1 MNSAP
6 KDNAF
11 MNSDRIY
18 KFAFWTTVALLIVFI
33 MNSYPMMK
41 TRFDIWYHLGYIDDY
56 VYDPNIR
63 HGRSNWY
70 KTWAHILRLLETRD
84 ISTYAVIIHRT
95 QFLISCFSIYL
106 SAKFLLP
113 AVLHKTVQNKHTSA
127 ENKLWVSS
135 FALSSMMVWLTVIGT
150 VSTFQQA
157 WIMWYS
163 VNYQIT
169 LPFFFLATS
178 LLINA
183 IALQQSH
190 RLVFVKIAFSLVLL
204 ALVLLWHAG
213 ELVYLFVYLLAALL
227 IYASKQNIKKISI
240 GLLLLLI
247 ASWIASQFY
256 NDRIPEIFT
265 LIKSGQGGKI
275 AGLIHEYGKYNI
287 EGGNRYAA
295 NWNALYAVCVVSA
308 IPVLFFN
315 FYDRTVLNSKAVY
328 IVLASLIYCFVPTF
342 KISSG
347 IASLFY
353 GAPIVNRIYFASMLF
368 VLPSLLVYLV
378 LNKSTKF
385 NKPIYLLILV
395 AALMVVTAA
404 YSRYVNDSGTYF
416 QNVHSIR
423 NSLKPDKVGID
434 IPTSEIASIKAQID
448 AAKMKFKEEDIMF
461 CANHDKSHII
471 QYVYRQKNILFDRF
485 IPHEVADCATN
496 PKAVGKRI
504 VYID

>member
-1 MNSAP
+1 
-6 KDNAF
+6 
-11 MNSDRIY
+11 
-18 KFAFWTTVALLIVFI
+18 

-56 VYDPNIR
+56 VYDPNVL

-113 AVLHKTVQNKHTSA
+113 ALLHKTEQNKRTSA

-169 LPFFFLATS
+169 LPFLFLAIS

-183 IALQQSH
+183 VATQQSH
-190 RLVFVKIAFSLVLL
+190 RLVFVKIAFSLFLL
-204 ALVLLWHAG
+204 TLVLFWHAG
-213 ELVYLFVYLLAALL
+213 ELVYLFVYLLTALFL
-227 IYASKQNIKKISI
+227 YANKQNIKKIFAI
-240 GLLLLLI
+240 LLLLLI
-247 ASWIASQFY
+247 VILIASQFY

-265 LIKSGQGGKI
+265 LIKTGQGGKI
-275 AGLIHEYGKYNI
+275 AGLIHEYGQYNI
-287 EGGNRYAA
+287 EGGNRFAA
-295 NWNALYAVCVVSA
+295 NWNALYAICVVSA
-308 IPVLFFN
+308 IPVLFFS
-315 FYDRTVLNSKAVY
+315 FYDKSLLNTKSLY

-342 KISSG
+342 KLSSG

-353 GAPIVNRIYFASMLF
+353 VAPIVNRFYFASMLF
-368 VLPSLLVYLV
+368 ALPSLLAYLA

-385 NKPIYLLILV
+385 NKPIYLLILI
-395 AALMVVTAA
+395 AGLMVLTAA

-416 QNVHSIR
+416 QNIHSIR
-423 NSLKPDKVGID
+423 NSLKPEKVGID
-434 IPTSEIASIKAQID
+434 IPAAEILSIKAQID
-448 AAKMKFKEEDIMF
+448 EANMKYKDEDIMF

-485 IPHEVADCATN
+485 IPHEIADCKSN
-496 PKAVGKRI
+496 PKAVGKKI

>member
-1 MNSAP
+1 MSRVP
-6 KDNAF
+6 KVNAF
-11 MNSDRIY
+11 MNSARIY
-18 KFAFWTTVALLIVFI
+18 KFAFWATVALLIVFI

-56 VYDPNIR
+56 VYDPNIL

-95 QFLISCFSIYL
+95 QFIISCFSIYL

-113 AVLHKTVQNKHTSA
+113 ALLHKTELSKRSTA
-127 ENKLWVSS
+127 ENKLWISS

-169 LPFFFLATS
+169 LPFLFLAIS

-183 IALQQSH
+183 VAIQQSH
-190 RLVFVKIAFSLVLL
+190 RIVFVKIAFSLLFL
-204 ALVLLWHAG
+204 ALVMLLHAG
-213 ELVYLFVYLLAALL
+213 ELVYLFVYFLAALL
-227 IYASKQNIKKISI
+227 IYASKENIKKISI
-240 GLLLLLI
+240 VLLFLLI
-247 ASWIASQFY
+247 IVLIASQFY

-265 LIKSGQGGKI
+265 LIKTGQGGKI
-275 AGLIHEYGKYNI
+275 AGLIHEYGKYNV

-295 NWNALYAVCVVSA
+295 NWNALYAICVISA
-308 IPVLFFN
+308 LPVLFFN
-315 FYDRTVLNSKAVY
+315 FYDKTALNSKVLY

-342 KISSG
+342 KVSSG

-353 GAPIVNRIYFASMLF
+353 GAPIVNRFYFASMLF
-368 VLPSLLVYLV
+368 VLPSLLAYLV
-378 LNKSTKF
+378 LNKSNKF
-385 NKPIYLLILV
+385 NKPIYLLMLV
-395 AALMVVTAA
+395 AGLMVITAA
-404 YSRYVNDSGTYF
+404 YSRYINDSGTYF
-416 QNVHSIR
+416 QNIHSIR
-423 NSLKPDKVGID
+423 NSLKPEKVGID
-434 IPTSEIASIKAQID
+434 VPASDIARLKLQIED
-448 AAKMKFKEEDIMF
+448 AKMKYNEGDIMF
-461 CANHDKSHII
+461 CADHDKSHII
-471 QYVYRQKNILFDRF
+471 QYVFRQKNILFDRF
-485 IPHEVADCATN
+485 VPHEVSDCAIN

>member
-113 AVLHKTVQNKHTSA
+113 ALLHKTEQNKHTSA

-169 LPFFFLATS
+169 LPFLFLAIS

-183 IALQQSH
+183 VALQQSH

-247 ASWIASQFY
+247 VSWIASQFY

-275 AGLIHEYGKYNI
+275 AGLINEYGKYNI

-295 NWNALYAVCVVSA
+295 NWNALYAICVISA

-315 FYDRTVLNSKAVY
+315 FYDKAVLNTKALY

-353 GAPIVNRIYFASMLF
+353 VAPIVNRIYFASMLF
-368 VLPSLLVYLV
+368 VLPSLLAYLV

-385 NKPIYLLILV
+385 KKPIYLLILL

>member
-18 KFAFWTTVALLIVFI
+18 KFAFWTTVGLLIVFI

-56 VYDPNIR
+56 VYDPNIL

-113 AVLHKTVQNKHTSA
+113 ALLHKTEQNKHTSA

-169 LPFFFLATS
+169 LPFLFLAIS
-178 LLINA
+178 LLISA
-183 IALQQSH
+183 VALQQSH

-204 ALVLLWHAG
+204 TLVLLWHAG

-247 ASWIASQFY
+247 ASGIASQFY

-275 AGLIHEYGKYNI
+275 AGLIHEYGI
-287 EGGNRYAA
+287 
-295 NWNALYAVCVVSA
+295 CVISA

-315 FYDRTVLNSKAVY
+315 FYDRKVLNTKAVY

-353 GAPIVNRIYFASMLF
+353 GAPIVNRFYFASMLF
-368 VLPSLLVYLV
+368 VLPSLLAYLI
-378 LNKSTKF
+378 LNKSNKF
-385 NKPIYLLILV
+385 NKPIYLLMLV
-395 AALMVVTAA
+395 AGLMVITAA
-404 YSRYVNDSGTYF
+404 YSRYINDSGTYF
-416 QNVHSIR
+416 QNIHSIR
-423 NSLKPDKVGID
+423 NSLKPEKVGID
-434 IPTSEIASIKAQID
+434 VPASDIARLKLQIED
-448 AAKMKFKEEDIMF
+448 AKMKYNEGDIMF
-461 CANHDKSHII
+461 CADHDKSHII
-471 QYVYRQKNILFDRF
+471 QYVFRQKNILFDRF
-485 IPHEVADCATN
+485 VPHEVSDCAIN
-496 PKAVGKRI
+496 PRAVGKRI